1 MYYKFPLMDL
11 HYAKYMNFG
20 FLSFSGFF
28 LLGGMHCSLGG
39 IALKNAFPL
48 AYKVQKM

>member
-11 HYAKYMNFG
+11 QYAKYMNFG

-28 LLGGMHCSLGG
+28 CLEGCIVAWRGV
-39 IALKNAFPL
+39 LKNAFPL
-48 AYKVQKM
+48 AYKVEKM